1 MKNYTPSVN
10 IEYEV
15 DKDFNY
21 IVTPNAQ
28 AVLGSIVSSFQ
39 QGIHSFTI
47 IGTYGTGKSSF
58 IMALE
63 RDLGSKEHG
72 KLVAN
77 KQVFNA
83 AGFEFLNIVGDYAP
97 LSTMLARKLFS
108 DTNNIFTELSN
119 LCQTMKKQNKFLLIV
134 VDEFGKI
141 LEHAANHNPERELY
155 FLQKLAEFVN
165 VPSRKV
171 LLLTTL
177 HQNFNAYAGKLTEP
191 QRNEWSKVKG
201 RFKEVVFVEPI
212 EQLLYLASHQ
222 LGDKA
227 TGETPTNVESITN
240 LAKEYRIL
248 SKEISAQTISRLYPL
263 DAISSACLTFGIQ
276 RYGQNERTLFSF
288 LTSRDDKS
296 IGAFEPKQNLSY
308 NTANVYDYIVYSF
321 YTTLAEA
328 NADSMDWRSMRVAV
342 ERVESG
348 VIAPSLIIDCLKIV
362 KTIGLLNLFFK
373 QIRIDDKLLVKYA
386 SEALDIVDI
395 KPCLAKLVANKIIR
409 FAAYKQQ
416 YVLFEGTDVDI
427 EDELFKASLVVPVPS
442 ITVSEIL
449 PFVNQ
454 KAMSATAIYYTV
466 GTPRYFEFK
475 VINELTE
482 VNPTGDVDGFVN
494 LLFPFNVSLSEAIA
508 YSARTETANIYV
520 YFNNFDE
527 IVKHLHEL
535 KKLQYLLDNVIVDD
549 RVARREVTSQIQHE
563 ATLLNQ
569 CINYNL
575 TANNGAVT
583 WLFKGKAFPI
593 ESEKDVN
600 QLLSDV
606 CAEVYDQTPIIRN
619 ELFNKQK
626 LSSAVSLARVNLLDA
641 MLSHNN
647 EKDFGIAENTFP
659 PEKTIYYTLF
669 HETGMH
675 RLDEDGSYYLDE
687 PTTDGIMPLWNV
699 CCGFLQNSIE
709 KEQKLTSLIKILKEK
724 PYKLKQGVI
733 DFWLPIFLYVKQQS
747 FALYNGNTFV
757 LDINKEVF
765 ELLQK
770 RPGDFYV
777 RAYDVSG
784 VKLQFFKK
792 YRQFLRQSDEIAVS
806 SDSVLATIK
815 PFFNFY
821 RRLNDYAKNTRKF
834 NNSYTAKFRDIL
846 AEAKDPAKAFFE
858 DMPKAFGYSDLN
870 NDEFVKQYVDLIR
883 SAVQELNG
891 CYDNF
896 IERIELCVKQHLG
909 FSDDIDFNE
918 YKLLIENR
926 YSSINKSLLAQK
938 PRAFIG
944 RALSPSSS
952 RREFYEK
959 IGQIVYD
966 RRLETIKDNEEER
979 FIYDLLFLFSEA
991 ERFITVSSAFDESTE
1006 AVYSFELASSNSPFK
1021 VSQTYAL
1028 PKTKRFV
1035 AEEVAKQLA
1044 DKLSGDKDLDI
1055 CVLLKL
1061 ISERL

>member
-1 MKNYTPSVN
+1 MNYTPSVN
-10 IEYEV
+10 IEHEV
-15 DKDFNY
+15 GNDFNY
-21 IVTPNAQ
+21 IATPNAHS
-28 AVLGSIVSSFQ
+28 VLGNIVTSYQS
-39 QGIHSFTI
+39 GLHSFTI

-63 RDLGSKEHG
+63 RDLRNKGG
-72 KLVAN
+72 DLVKN
-77 KQVFNA
+77 LNVFNVE
-83 AGFEFLNIVGDYAP
+83 GFEFVNIVGDYAP
-97 LSTMLARKLFS
+97 LSTLLSRKLNIES
-108 DTNNIFTELSN
+108 ENIFSALGSR
-119 LCQTMKKQNKFLLIV
+119 CQSLKKKNKFLFIV

-141 LEHAANHNPERELY
+141 LEHAANHNPEQELY
-155 FLQKLAEFVN
+155 FLQKLAEFAN
-165 VPSRKV
+165 VPTRKV
-171 LLLTTL
+171 ILLTTL
-177 HQNFNAYAGKLTEP
+177 HQNFSAYASKLSEA
-191 QRNEWSKVKG
+191 QKNEWSKVKG
-201 RFKEVVFVEPI
+201 RFKEVVFVEPV
-212 EQLLYLASHQ
+212 EQLLYLAAQQ
-222 LGDKA
+222 LGEQSSPDKVA
-227 TGETPTNVESITN
+227 ANAKNITN
-240 LAKEYRIL
+240 LAKDYRII
-248 SKEISAQTISRLYPL
+248 SKELEAETIRQLYPL
-263 DAISSACLTFGIQ
+263 DAISSACLTLGIQ

-288 LTSRDDKS
+288 LSSKDDKS
-296 IGAFEPKQNLSY
+296 ICNYKASKTLTY
-308 NTANVYDYIVYSF
+308 NTASVYDYLVYSF
-321 YTTLAEA
+321 FTALAEA
-328 NADSMDWRSMRVAV
+328 NADSMEWRAMRVAV

-348 VIAPSLIIDCLKIV
+348 IIDDNLLGNCLKIV

-373 QIRIDDKLLVKYA
+373 KIKIDDALLESYA
-386 SEALDIVDI
+386 KMALDIEDV
-395 KPCLAKLVANKIIR
+395 KPCLTKLITHKIIR
-409 FAAYKQQ
+409 FANYKQQ

-427 EDELFKASLVVPVPS
+427 EDELYKASLVVPVPN
-442 ITVSEIL
+442 INISEII
-449 PFVNQ
+449 PYANQ
-454 KAMSATAIYYTV
+454 KAVLASSIYYRV
-466 GTPRYFEFK
+466 GTPRYFEYK
-475 VINELTE
+475 IANDLAETIPSGDIDGYINLI
-482 VNPTGDVDGFVN
+482 
-494 LLFPFNVSLSEAIA
+494 FPLDISLSDAV
-508 YSARTETANIYV
+508 SFSSKTSSANIYV
-520 YFNNFDE
+520 FFNNADE

-535 KKLQYLLDNVIVDD
+535 KKLQYIIDNVILDD
-549 RVARREVTSQIQHE
+549 RVARREVSSQLQHE
-563 ATLLNQ
+563 TKLLNS
-569 CINYNL
+569 CINDNL
-575 TANNGAVT
+575 TANNGAVA

-600 QLLSDV
+600 QLLSEV
-606 CAEVYDQTPIIRN
+606 CAEVYDQTPIIQN

-626 LSSAVSLARVNLLDA
+626 LSSAISLARVNLLDA

-647 EKDFGIAENTFP
+647 EKDFGIAENAFP

-669 HETGMH
+669 NETGMH
-675 RLDEDGSYYLDE
+675 RIDDDGSYYLDE

-699 CCGFLQNSIE
+699 CCDFLQNSIE

-883 SAVQELNG
+883 SAVQELNA
-891 CYDNF
+891 CYDSF

-926 YSSINKSLLAQK
+926 YRSINKSLLAQK
-938 PRAFIG
+938 PRAFID

-1006 AVYSFELASSNSPFK
+1006 AAYSFELATSNSPFK

-1028 PKTKRFV
+1028 PKTKRVV

-1061 ISERL
+1061 LSERL